1 MTKSE
6 FLKSL
11 CTSLHGLSDEDIK
24 KSVDYYEEM
33 IDDRMEDGKSE
44 EEAVE
49 GLGTID
55 EIKNNI
61 LEDIP
66 ITKIVKEKIKPKRTL
81 KGWEIILLII
91 GSPVWIPVTAAMIIV
106 ALVLYLCF
114 WIVILWLYAC
124 DFAVFFSG
132 FASIFGAFVQNNG
145 FNTGLFYAGS
155 GIALVGVA
163 ILLFFGF
170 TQIARGMIWV
180 SKKIGLGIKRLFV
193 GGKQK

>member
-55 EIKNNI
+55 EIKDNI

-81 KGWEIILLII
+81 KAWEIILLII
-91 GSPVWIPVTAAMIIV
+91 GSPVWIPVTAALIIV

-132 FASIFGAFVQNNG
+132 FASIFGSFVQNNG

-163 ILLFFGF
+163 ILLFFGD
-170 TQIARGMIWV
+170 
-180 SKKIGLGIKRLFV
+180 SDECFV
-193 GGKQK
+193 CLNDPALEHLAV

>member
-81 KGWEIILLII
+81 KAWEIILLII

-155 GIALVGVA
+155 GIALVGGA

-170 TQIARGMIWV
+170 TQIARGMIW
-180 SKKIGLGIKRLFV
+180 SARRSDSALRDYS
-193 GGKQK
+193 